1 MRSFILLAPLLLAAC
16 ATPQRP
22 TPPPP
27 RSNVPPAPPVVQQTG
42 DLIGLSTNQLVA
54 RFGTPDL
61 RIVEGSGVKLQF
73 RIPLCV
79 IDTYLYGDAVRHV
92 DARDIYGRD
101 VDRSTCIASMDRERR

>member
-27 RSNVPPAPPVVQQTG
+27 RSNVPPSPAVVQQTG
-42 DLIGLSTNQLVA
+42 GLIGFNTNQLVT
-54 RFGTPDL
+54 RFGSPAL
-61 RIVEGSGVKLQF
+61 RVVEGSGVKLQF
-73 RIPLCV
+73 RVPGCV
-79 IDTYLYGDAVRHV
+79 LDAYLYGDAVRHV

-101 VDRSTCIASMDRERR
+101 VNQAACIAAIDNAR